1 MNSLSVETRVLVVAP
16 LGADAANIR
25 DVLAG
30 AGVETLVCRD
40 IAVAAERLAE
50 GCGVLLVTEESMD
63 VRQHALLSV
72 RLEGQPPWSD
82 LPIVFIT
89 TGGRSSTISSQ
100 TIVMF
105 GPQANLTLIERP
117 LRTSTLLAAVKAA
130 LRARG
135 RQYQIRDLLA
145 DRENLLA
152 SLEERVAERT
162 ARLRQMVEELE
173 AFSYSVSH
181 DLRAPLRVLDGYAR
195 VLVEDYGRTLEPGA
209 KDLLERISG
218 AARRMDRLTQD
229 VLAYTRISREELA
242 LEPVDLRLIVAEV
255 IEHYPSLGAV
265 RDRIQV
271 SPWLGRV
278 VGHGPS
284 LVQCFSNLL
293 ENAVKFTRDG
303 EPPWVDVSSEDRGD
317 RVRVIVS
324 DQGIGIDPAHQQRIF
339 GMFERAAAHKKI
351 PGTGIGLAIVK
362 KAVERMG
369 GLVGVDSAPGQGAR
383 FWFDLT
389 RAEPGP
395 SEPGFEARPLGETLR
410 NGAGPLRFCQ
420 GDASLPAPLL

>member
-117 LRTSTLLAAVKAA
+117 LRTTTLLAAVKAA

-218 AARRMDRLTQD
+218 AF
-229 VLAYTRISREELA
+229 
-242 LEPVDLRLIVAEV
+242 
-255 IEHYPSLGAV
+255 
-265 RDRIQV
+265 
-271 SPWLGRV
+271 
-278 VGHGPS
+278 
-284 LVQCFSNLL
+284 LVW
-293 ENAVKFTRDG
+293 R
-303 EPPWVDVSSEDRGD
+303 
-317 RVRVIVS
+317 
-324 DQGIGIDPAHQQRIF
+324 
-339 GMFERAAAHKKI
+339 
-351 PGTGIGLAIVK
+351 
-362 KAVERMG
+362 
-369 GLVGVDSAPGQGAR
+369 
-383 FWFDLT
+383 
-389 RAEPGP
+389 
-395 SEPGFEARPLGETLR
+395 
-410 NGAGPLRFCQ
+410 
-420 GDASLPAPLL
+420 